1 VFEFV
6 MTRLIKWLVL
16 VLVIVGAMIFLAGR
30 VSEQPLS
37 RHEKAVSVDAL
48 SK

>member
-1 VFEFV
+1 ME
-6 MTRLIKWLVL
+6 LLL
-16 VLVIVGAMIFLAGR
+16 VLVIIGAMIFLAGR

-37 RHEKAVSVDAL
+37 RQEKPVSVDAL

>member
-1 VFEFV
+1 

-16 VLVIVGAMIFLAGR
+16 VLVIVGAMMFLAGR

-48 SK
+48 NK

>member
-1 VFEFV
+1 

-16 VLVIVGAMIFLAGR
+16 VLVIIGAMMFLAGR

-37 RHEKAVSVDAL
+37 RHTKAVSVDAL

>member
-1 VFEFV
+1 

-16 VLVIVGAMIFLAGR
+16 VLVIVGAMMFLAGR

>member
-1 VFEFV
+1 

-16 VLVIVGAMIFLAGR
+16 VLVIVGAMMFLAGR
-30 VSEQPLS
+30 VSEQPLT

-48 SK
+48 GK

>member
-1 VFEFV
+1 
-6 MTRLIKWLVL
+6 MTRLIKWLVPVLL
-16 VLVIVGAMIFLAGR
+16 VVGAMLFLADR
-30 VSEQPLS
+30 VSEQPLT

>member
-1 VFEFV
+1 
-6 MTRLIKWLVL
+6 MARSIKWALL
-16 VLVIVGAMIFLAGR
+16 GLAVIGMMVFLSSR

-48 SK
+48 GK

>member
-1 VFEFV
+1 
-6 MTRLIKWLVL
+6 MTHLIKWLVP
-16 VLVIVGAMIFLAGR
+16 VVVIVGAMLFLAGR
-30 VSEQPLS
+30 VSEQPLT